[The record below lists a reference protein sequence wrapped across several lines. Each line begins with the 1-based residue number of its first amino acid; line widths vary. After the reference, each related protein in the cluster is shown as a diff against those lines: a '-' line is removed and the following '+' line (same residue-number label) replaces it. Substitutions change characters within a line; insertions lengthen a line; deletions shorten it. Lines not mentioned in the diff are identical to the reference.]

1 MLVHFPVSMLVH
13 FLVNLVIFVI
23 WQKHKK
29 SKLQPVL
36 APSH

>member
-1 MLVHFPVSMLVH
+1 MFVHFVVSMLVH
-13 FLVNLVIFVI
+13 FLINLVIFVV

-29 SKLQPVL
+29 SILQPVL